1 MRRRCILVL
10 ALVAPFF
17 VACEGDGEGQLSG
30 SLFLRGCPAL
40 DPTRH
45 GDVSGSE
52 LPSPLPDFSLSP
64 QNFYVEII
72 TGVRTGLRADP
83 RTPDRLLLR
92 MQRGSNK
99 LERADGFELLVH
111 DISQLEML
119 QAKALADGKA
129 GAPIV
134 PPPLD
139 MPTVMLP
146 GDPDATV
153 RAGLLLNNSCRHPLA
168 QPSLRGTVRFSE
180 IGRTVGEHV
189 AGEVDVT
196 VEDLRAMRE
205 QAGAR
210 VVPDVVGSLRGWFR
224 IPIQSGPA
232 SPAQ

>member
-45 GDVSGSE
+45 GDVSGAE

-72 TGVRTGLRADP
+72 TGVRTGLRAD
-83 RTPDRLLLR
+83 
-92 MQRGSNK
+92 
-99 LERADGFELLVH
+99 GFELLVH
-111 DISQLEML
+111 DISQLETL

-196 VEDLRAMRE
+196 VEDLRARRE
-205 QAGAR
+205 QAGAH